1 MHLDGP
7 EVSRKDNYG
16 EFQGNHPELKDTT
29 MRLAM
34 QAQIELD
41 VFRDFVSVV
50 TRPILPE
57 TISHREP
64 PEPDIVC
71 EIAGEGI
78 VGFELTELIDH
89 QFMAR
94 LDLKVKTEK
103 SLSDF
108 WKSELS
114 TPESNSFKAKYGNAH
129 LIFRFSS
136 DVGYRERLTV
146 LDRIFEE
153 LLTLPS
159 DYIGDALKN
168 DTRFAPTLV
177 LVRIRRGNFIGPI
190 IGVDSFGWLGNPAGN
205 TISKKLSKIYQCA
218 YPVELLAYVDWDLL
232 PPEGVWKTSVNEAAA
247 LEGSQIRRVWVFD
260 RMKKQVLYVNPER

>member
-1 MHLDGP
+1 
-7 EVSRKDNYG
+7 
-16 EFQGNHPELKDTT
+16 

-34 QAQIELD
+34 QAKIEID
-41 VFRDFVSVV
+41 VFRDFVDVV
-50 TRPILPE
+50 TLPILPG
-57 TISHREP
+57 TISHRES
-64 PEPDIVC
+64 PDIVC
-71 EIAGEGI
+71 EVAGEGM

-146 LDRIFEE
+146 LDRVFEE
-153 LLTLPS
+153 LLTLS
-159 DYIGDALKN
+159 NDYIGDALKN
-168 DTRFAPTLV
+168 DTRFAPRLV
-177 LVRIRRGNFIGPI
+177 IVRIRRGNFIGPI
-190 IGVDSFGWLGNPAGN
+190 ISVDSFGWLGNPAGN
-205 TISKKLSKIYQCA
+205 TISKKLSKIYQCT

-232 PPEGVWKTSVNEAAA
+232 PPEGVWKTSVDEAAA
-247 LEGSQIRRVWVFD
+247 LEGSQFRRVWVFD
-260 RMKKQVLYVNPER
+260 RVKKQILYVSPEL